1 MVEISKTELAAKE
14 LADRLIQEVD
24 TVKKLVLPSLLDMLE
39 ETRRTRMALSG
50 EVSQI
55 IQLYASLRQ
64 ILKGIEDLERLTN
77 AINKLKEV
85 HESLPKDFRVKLEDF
100 FHV

>member
-64 ILKGIEDLERLTN
+64 TLKGIEDLERLTN